1 MTKLVFQE
9 KKEHLEDMS
18 KTYKVEIINNENLSD
33 SFSVSKNNKKIYL
46 MNY

>member
-9 KKEHLEDMS
+9 EKEHLEDMS
-18 KTYKVEIINNENLSD
+18 KTYKVEIINNKNLSD